1 MTTVLIWLGSG
12 FAFGAGTI
20 VGMRL
25 FSVPSKVAKDR
36 AQYELDSL
44 TAMQERNALDREKV
58 ELIER
63 VASALEGMEL
73 ELRNRN

>member
-25 FSVPSKVAKDR
+25 FAIPSKVAKDR

>member
-25 FSVPSKVAKDR
+25 FPSRRRSRKIARNTNWTASRRCKSETR
-36 AQYELDSL
+36 L
-44 TAMQERNALDREKV
+44 TVKR
-58 ELIER
+58 
-63 VASALEGMEL
+63 SS
-73 ELRNRN
+73 

>member
-25 FSVPSKVAKDR
+25 FAIPSKVAKDR

-73 ELRNRN
+73 ELRSRN

>member
-1 MTTVLIWLGSG
+1 MTTVLIWMGSG

-25 FSVPSKVAKDR
+25 FAIPSKVAKDR

-73 ELRNRN
+73 ELRSRN